1 MALGIAFSTKADLG
15 VSPIS
20 CVPYVISI
28 CPGATWSMGAITFA
42 MHVCFVLA
50 QIALLRRNFR
60 VAQLAQLGVE
70 GAADAIVAAALS
82 AFRKEAAQ
90 KRPGKKA
97 AARGA
102 FPRNVSA
109 WGKGVALSR
118 FREIPSR
125 KDPAPRPRNP
135 SSFRSARSL
144 AFRKISRRAAKSG
157 P

>member
-1 MALGIAFSTKADLG
+1 MQSEKSKRKRSRRGAGEVFARCLLLTFSLFVMALGIAFSTKADLG

-28 CPGATWSMGAITFA
+28 CPGATWSMGAICA

-97 AARGA
+97 AA
-102 FPRNVSA
+102 
-109 WGKGVALSR
+109 
-118 FREIPSR
+118 
-125 KDPAPRPRNP
+125 
-135 SSFRSARSL
+135 
-144 AFRKISRRAAKSG
+144 
-157 P
+157 

>member
-1 MALGIAFSTKADLG
+1 MQSEKSKRKRSRRGAGEVFARCLLLAFSLFVMALGIAFSTKADLG

-82 AFRKEAAQ
+82 AFRKDAAQ
-90 KRPGKKA
+90 KPPGKKA
-97 AARGA
+97 AA
-102 FPRNVSA
+102 
-109 WGKGVALSR
+109 
-118 FREIPSR
+118 
-125 KDPAPRPRNP
+125 
-135 SSFRSARSL
+135 
-144 AFRKISRRAAKSG
+144 
-157 P
+157 